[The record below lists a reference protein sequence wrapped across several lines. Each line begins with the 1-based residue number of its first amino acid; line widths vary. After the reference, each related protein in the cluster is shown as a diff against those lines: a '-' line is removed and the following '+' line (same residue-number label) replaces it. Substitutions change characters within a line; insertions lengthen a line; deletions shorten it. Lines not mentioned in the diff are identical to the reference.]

1 MEEYRLITSKK
12 ELCTK
17 TERTPLMP
25 LTTHDNRTDKNFQVK
40 HVYDRSYSQ
49 GKKTMIQSVY
59 LVKLLSF
66 LPIFSTALE
75 AVI

>member
-17 TERTPLMP
+17 TERKPMMP

-40 HVYDRSYSQ
+40 HVYDRSNSQ
-49 GKKTMIQSVY
+49 GKNHDPIRLPGQAFI
-59 LVKLLSF
+59 F
-66 LPIFSTALE
+66 LTNF
-75 AVI
+75 